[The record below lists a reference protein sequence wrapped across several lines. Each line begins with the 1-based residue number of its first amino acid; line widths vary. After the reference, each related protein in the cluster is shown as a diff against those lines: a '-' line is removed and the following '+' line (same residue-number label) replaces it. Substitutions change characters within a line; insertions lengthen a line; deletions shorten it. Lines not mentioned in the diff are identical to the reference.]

1 MEKGAQ
7 DWLLLPTNSTG
18 RFQRNRIRHGALP
31 LLEEQSPGATVHLA
45 RLASRAAEELSLIDA
60 ILDRLD
66 ARELDLGGLPTDIAA
81 AVTRW
86 RANRELPRSVR
97 PRSQAIEQVAKLLV
111 QRAQG
116 ASTSVGQGWAAR
128 ASSGKL
134 AFERDDDSRES
145 LVLPS
150 PGSYRLQHVA
160 VELIP
165 ANQVHNGTEVENSL
179 ETWLRT
185 DALRWPLKLTREP
198 AREHGARRWLL
209 HDAPG
214 DEVWRSDQPV
224 VSEGGE
230 LLFRMI
236 FSL

>member
-1 MEKGAQ
+1 MLAVSGSTIRAAGLPYA
-7 DWLLLPTNSTG
+7 DDPTNSTG

-111 QRAQG
+111 QRARG

-128 ASSGKL
+128 PQ
-134 AFERDDDSRES
+134 RET
-145 LVLPS
+145 
-150 PGSYRLQHVA
+150 H
-160 VELIP
+160 
-165 ANQVHNGTEVENSL
+165 
-179 ETWLRT
+179 LR
-185 DALRWPLKLTREP
+185 A
-198 AREHGARRWLL
+198 
-209 HDAPG
+209 
-214 DEVWRSDQPV
+214 
-224 VSEGGE
+224 
-230 LLFRMI
+230 
-236 FSL
+236 